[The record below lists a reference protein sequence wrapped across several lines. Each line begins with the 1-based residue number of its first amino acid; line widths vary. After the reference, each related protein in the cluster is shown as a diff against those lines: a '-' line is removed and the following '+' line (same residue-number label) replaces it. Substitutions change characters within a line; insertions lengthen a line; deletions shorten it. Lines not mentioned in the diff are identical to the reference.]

1 MGKRDELGPN
11 MHLFP
16 QRLYN
21 VNTKSTSFAGPS
33 AEVSKMG
40 VKVKVD
46 DGGIPAH
53 EHAVADRNAVGR
65 HEHGARKATV
75 LAHLK
80 DGARA
85 AGG

>member
-1 MGKRDELGPN
+1 MPPFMTSVSIKHVVRDHDGRGGPSVDGLGPA
-11 MHLFP
+11 LG
-16 QRLYN
+16 RLR
-21 VNTKSTSFAGPS
+21 
-33 AEVSKMG
+33 
-40 VKVKVD
+40 VKVEVD

-65 HEHGARKATV
+65 HERGARKATV